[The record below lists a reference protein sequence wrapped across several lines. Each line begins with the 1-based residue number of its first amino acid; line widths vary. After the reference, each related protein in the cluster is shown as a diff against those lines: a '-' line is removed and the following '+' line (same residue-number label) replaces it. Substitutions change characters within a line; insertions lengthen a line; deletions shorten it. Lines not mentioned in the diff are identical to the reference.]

1 MRVLIA
7 EDSGMLR
14 RALARMVEGL
24 GHDCVQAPDGEVAW
38 AEFESDGADVVISD
52 WIMPGIEGPELCRRI
67 RSATDRPYTYVIFL
81 TVLDE
86 KHHALAGM
94 RAGADDYLNKP
105 VDLDELQLR
114 LIAAERV
121 TALHRQLAERGAEER
136 RVSFAAGL
144 DAAQERLRAQV
155 AELLHGRVQ
164 TRLLLVHHRL
174 ARAEQLWQEDSSRAL
189 QQLSEARELLDHVR
203 EQDVRRAS
211 HLLHPPTLRVGLG
224 AALAALARELES
236 ELTIE
241 LKVDEG
247 VESLPSERRLTA
259 YRVVEEALA
268 NVVRHAEAKHVTVEV
283 ASEGADGVQLTVCD
297 DGRGFDPAALT
308 PGLGLSSIAGRVVEA
323 GGSWRIDS
331 SPGGGATLTARLPG
345 NWARCG

>member
-14 RALARMVEGL
+14 RAVVRMVEGL
-24 GHDCVQAPDGEVAW
+24 GHECVQAADGEKAW
-38 AEFESDGADVVISD
+38 ATFEREGADVVISD

-67 RSATDRPYTYVIFL
+67 RSATDRAYTYVIIL
-81 TVLDE
+81 TVLEE
-86 KHHALAGM
+86 KQHALAGM

-121 TALHRQLAERGAEER
+121 SALHRQLAERRAEER

-174 ARAEQLWQEDSSRAL
+174 ARAEQLWQEDASRAR
-189 QQLSEARELLDHVR
+189 QQLAEARVLLDQVR

-224 AALAALARELES
+224 AALAALARELEG
-236 ELTIE
+236 ELAVE
-241 LKVDEG
+241 LKVDEA
-247 VESLPSERRLTA
+247 VESLPSERRLTV
-259 YRVVEEALA
+259 YRIVEEALG
-268 NVVRHAEAKHVTVEV
+268 NVVRHAEAKRALVEV
-283 ASEGADGVQLTVCD
+283 ASDGAGEVKLTVRD
-297 DGRGFDPAALT
+297 DGRGFDAAALA
-308 PGLGLSSIAGRVVEA
+308 PGLGLTSIAGRLAEA
-323 GGSWRIDS
+323 GGSWRIDGQ
-331 SPGGGATLTARLPG
+331 PGEGATLTARLPAG
-345 NWARCG
+345 